1 MAKLY
6 VIKDLDINE
15 VVAITDNKETLKA
28 FLEKRDPSLY
38 EWVKIKN
45 KKHIQMTVN
54 RYNDCILTGYGDFA
68 LTQNEFEAVQDRMME
83 LPPCLMYEVEKT
95 MNVLKYLKLSDEEL
109 SQIQESL
116 AIIYSRL
123 RSIEEPPGYIDVVLD
138 ETYLIDEYLL
148 AKKYFMEECL

>member
-45 KKHIQMTVN
+45 KKHIQMTVS

-68 LTQNEFEAVQDRMME
+68 LTQSEFEAVQDRMME
-83 LPPCLMYEVEKT
+83 LPPCLMYEVEEIIK
-95 MNVLKYLKLSDEEL
+95 VLKYIKLTDEEL

-116 AIIYSRL
+116 GIIYSRL
-123 RSIEEPPGYIDVVLD
+123 RSIEEPPEYIDVVLD